1 MKHQVMVLIV
11 LLIAAMGLAGCP
23 TKSDAERCK
32 DSGGVW
38 RDTFC
43 ETQAK

>member
-1 MKHQVMVLIV
+1 MKHHVIG
-11 LLIAAMGLAGCP
+11 LIALLVVALSLAGCP

-32 DSGGVW
+32 DEGGVW

-43 ETQAK
+43 EKQAK